1 MYNEEFTSL
10 KHRDYVEGEQKMVA
24 MVTEIAIYLHFTR
37 EKNNIQ
43 CIGIAKAI
51 FHEFFYYIYHLNM
64 IYSNLQHKYVYL
76 KQISDIFIK

>member
-1 MYNEEFTSL
+1 ML
-10 KHRDYVEGEQKMVA
+10 KVKKINMVA

-43 CIGIAKAI
+43 CIGIEKAI